1 MNENEILGFDPT
13 QLSVYNQ
20 EETPKSNF
28 NSNIYKPKPSE
39 SKSEDGHYY
48 ATIKIVYNPFD
59 LKHSILEQQSY
70 GLQDKDGWFTVVSS
84 LTVNDTSCP
93 IFKAW
98 KKCHFAEPGTELWKQ
113 AAKEEDGGRALFDK
127 RFARYVTIQVISDK
141 NHPELEG
148 KYMFWKMPKSI
159 FDIINA
165 KMNPTKESGKVAIPV
180 MDFLFGRSVDLEI
193 VPGAGKPGDEKYSRD
208 TKYIG
213 ELSEDVTSCTNP
225 DGSSLLNDEEQAV
238 LDTYVSAMKE
248 VWRTKDPADR
258 AQKLADV
265 NADPNTAELRKVYGK
280 VLESIKSFCPNLLDE
295 LSYKEWDEATKARV
309 QKWIDIV
316 LSGNNPKQA
325 DDAPAVLADTTA
337 PTATSTVSVQAD
349 PVMPATSDDN
359 DDLPF

>member
-20 EETPKSNF
+20 EDAPKTSF

-48 ATIKIVYNPFD
+48 ATIKIIYNPFD

-84 LTVNDTSCP
+84 LTINDTSCP

-98 KKCHFAEPGTELWKQ
+98 KKCHFAEAGSDLWKQ
-113 AAKEEDGGRALFDK
+113 AAKEDEGGKALFDK

-180 MDFLFGRSVDLEI
+180 MDFLFGRSIDLEV
-193 VPGAGKPGDEKYSRD
+193 VPGPKDALHPEREARE

-213 ELSEDVTSCTNP
+213 ELSEDVVSCTNP
-225 DGSSLLNDEEQAV
+225 DGSALLNDAEQAV
-238 LDTYVSAMKE
+238 LDVYVSAMKE

-265 NADPNTAELRKVYGK
+265 NADSNTAELRKIYGK
-280 VLESIKSFCPNLLDE
+280 VLENIKTFCPNLLDE
-295 LSYKEWDEATKARV
+295 LSYKEWDNTTKERV

-316 LSGNNPKQA
+316 LSCNDPRTSEE
-325 DDAPAVLADTTA
+325 APAVLTEDTT
-337 PTATSTVSVQAD
+337 TATSTVSIQAD
-349 PVMPATSDDN
+349 PVIPAANDA